1 MKNVYLDN
9 AATSFPKPRCVI
21 DAMVDFMS
29 NIGSN
34 PGRGGY
40 GQSLKSG
47 RIVYEARSLINNL
60 FNGPGIDNTIFTQ
73 NITMSLNTVLKGMI
87 KKDWHVIT
95 TSLEHNS
102 VMRPL
107 RKLEAE
113 RNISISTLQCGQDGT
128 LSAGDIENLITD
140 KTRAVIMTH
149 ASNLIGTILPVEEVG
164 AICKKHGLYLIIDTA
179 QTAGVIDIDFKRF
192 NADVVAFTGHKSL
205 LGPQGTGGFLIS
217 DRAAEITIPLLEGGT
232 GSVSHLETQPDILP
246 DKYESGTLN
255 TVGIAGLKAAIE
267 FINRTGIYNIREH
280 EKKLTDMFIEGLSNS
295 QRVTV
300 YGPKDS
306 SRQTST
312 ISINIEGYDSSE
324 ISFILDSE
332 YGIMTRSGMHCTP
345 CAHKTIGTYPEG
357 TVRFSIGYYNTEDD
371 IEYALDTIRKIAKR

>member
-1 MKNVYLDN
+1 MRNVYLDN
-9 AATSFPKPRCVI
+9 AATSFPKPQCVI
-21 DAMVDFMS
+21 DTMVDFMS

-40 GQSLKSG
+40 NKSLKSG
-47 RIVYEARSLINNL
+47 RIVYETRNLINNL
-60 FNGPGIDNTIFTQ
+60 LNGPGVDNTIFTQ

-87 KKDWHVIT
+87 KEGWHVIT

-107 RKLEAE
+107 RRLEAE
-113 RNISISTLQCGQDGT
+113 RNISISTAQCKQDGT
-128 LSAGDIENLITD
+128 LDAGDIEKLITD

-192 NADVVAFTGHKSL
+192 NADVIAFTGHKGL

-217 DRAAEITIPLLEGGT
+217 DRAAQVTLPLLEGGT
-232 GSVSHLETQPDILP
+232 GSMSHMESQPEILP

-267 FINRTGIYNIREH
+267 FINSTGIDNIREH
-280 EKKLTDMFIEGLSNS
+280 EKKLTSMFIEVLTCTPK
-295 QRVTV
+295 VTV
-300 YGPKDS
+300 YGPLDS
-306 SRQTST
+306 SKQTST

-324 ISFILDSE
+324 ISYMLDSE

-345 CAHKTIGTYPEG
+345 CAHKTIGTYPGG
-357 TVRFSIGYYNTEDD
+357 TVRFSIGYFNTEDD
-371 IEYALDTIRKIAKR
+371 IQYTLDAIKEICHR